1 MQHKYTLDELS
12 TNHDFAT
19 RHIGPRKHQQD
30 EMLKAIGFDS
40 FEEMTKT
47 IVPNNILERNTMTL
61 AEPMSEEGLLTHMR
75 ELSHK
80 NTVVKTFIGQGYYG
94 NLTPQVIIR
103 NVLENPGWYTA
114 YTPYQAEI
122 SQGRLEAIANF
133 QTIVAEITGMAI
145 ANASLLDEGTAA
157 AEAMALCGRMAKN
170 KKANRFFISEH
181 CHPQTIDVVVNRAKH
196 FGIEIIVGD
205 EDAGIP
211 ENLMGAL
218 FQYPRTSGQTLD
230 YSDLIAQLHEMGG
243 LAVLAS
249 DLLALTLMKTPADMG
264 ADIVVGCAQRFGVPF
279 GFGGP
284 HAGFM
289 SCTEK
294 LQRSIPGRIIGVSV
308 DKHGKPAYRMAMQT
322 REQHIRRE
330 KATSNICTAQAL
342 LAIMASFYGVYH
354 GPEGLKRIAMRTNA
368 LARALHKG
376 LKGAGFTVAS
386 DKFFDTV
393 TFSAEG
399 HGKTY
404 QQKALDAGFNIRL
417 IDENTV
423 SVAFDETT
431 EHTDVEKLL
440 VAFGAKD
447 TNAEQL
453 ASDIP
458 CSIGD
463 DMMRSSTFMT
473 HPVFNENHSETQIM
487 RYTRYLVNKD
497 IALDRAMIPLGS
509 CTMKLNSATEMK
521 PVTLPGFSSIHPF
534 APVNQTEGYLT
545 MIKTL
550 EKWLCEIT
558 GYDAMS
564 LQPNSGS
571 QGEYAGLI
579 AIKKY
584 HESRNEGD
592 RDICLI
598 PTSAHGTNPASAQ
611 MVGMKVVAVAC
622 DELGNVDLADLKV
635 KCSEHQGK
643 VAAIM
648 ITYPS
653 THGVFEEE
661 VRAVCETVHEA
672 GGQVYIDGANM
683 NAQVGLTFPGHYG
696 GDVSH
701 LNLHKTFAIPHGG
714 GGPGI
719 GPIGVKAHLAD
730 FLPGHSFID
739 NGRGSEGA
747 VASAPWGS
755 ASVLTIT
762 YAYIAMLGSKGLRD
776 STEQAI
782 CSANYI
788 AKKLE
793 PYYPVLYRGQSGYVA
808 HECIIDIRPLEEKSG
823 ISNEDIAKRLMDYGF
838 HAPTMSFPVSG
849 TLMIEPTESE
859 SLQEIDRFI
868 EAMIGIA
875 KEIDEVVDGSADAE
889 DNVLKN
895 SPHIAE
901 EALVGEW
908 THSYS
913 REKAIYPV
921 KSIIANKIWPTV
933 GRIDNVYGDR
943 NLFCSCIP
951 MEDYVTKD

>member
-1 MQHKYTLDELS
+1 MPHEYTLDELS
-12 TNHDFAT
+12 TNNDFVT
-19 RHIGPRKHQQD
+19 RHIGPRAHQQKA
-30 EMLKAIGFDS
+30 MLKAIGFDS
-40 FEEMTKT
+40 FEEMTKA
-47 IVPNNILERNTMTL
+47 IVPNNILERDTMTL
-61 AEPMSEEGLLTHMR
+61 PKPMSEEGLLNHMR
-75 ELSHK
+75 GLSRKNEL
-80 NTVVKTFIGQGYYG
+80 VKTYIGQGYYG

-133 QTIVAEITGMAI
+133 QTMVAEITGLDI

-157 AEAMALCGRMAKN
+157 AEAMTLCGRMAKN
-170 KKANRFFISEH
+170 KKSNRFFISTH

-205 EDAGIP
+205 EDAGLP

-218 FQYPRTSGQTLD
+218 FQYPRTLGQSVD
-230 YSDLIAQLHEMGG
+230 YTSLIAELHAMGAFG
-243 LAVLAS
+243 VVAT

-264 ADIVVGCAQRFGVPF
+264 ADIAVGCAQRFGVPF

-284 HAGFM
+284 HAGFFAT
-289 SCTEK
+289 TEK
-294 LQRSIPGRIIGVSV
+294 LQRSIPGRIIGVSI
-308 DKHGKPAYRMAMQT
+308 DRHGNPAYRMAMQT

-342 LAIMASFYGVYH
+342 LAIMANFYGVYH
-354 GPEGLKRIAMRTNA
+354 GPDGLKRIAMRTNA

-376 LKGAGFTVAS
+376 LKDAGHNVIG

-393 TFSAEG
+393 AFSVKGRA
-399 HGKTY
+399 KTY
-404 QQKALDAGFNIRL
+404 QQRALDAGYNIRRV
-417 IDENTV
+417 DDSTV
-423 SVAFDETT
+423 SISLDETT
-431 EHTDVEKLL
+431 DYSDVEKLL
-440 VAFGAKD
+440 SAFGMQDAH
-447 TNAEQL
+447 AETL
-453 ASDIP
+453 ASDAP

-463 DMMRSSTFMT
+463 SMLRSSVFMT

-487 RYTRYLVNKD
+487 RYSRYLVNKD

-534 APVNQTEGYLT
+534 APISQTEGYRT
-545 MIKTL
+545 MIETL
-550 EKWLCEIT
+550 EEWLCEIT

-564 LQPNSGS
+564 LQPNAGS

-584 HESRNEGD
+584 HQSRGD
-592 RDICLI
+592 SQRTVCLI
-598 PTSAHGTNPASAQ
+598 PVSAHGTNPASAQ
-611 MVGMKVVAVAC
+611 MVGMDVVAVAC
-622 DELGNVDLADLKV
+622 DEDGNVDLTDLKA
-635 KCSEHQGK
+635 KCEEHGDK
-643 VAAIM
+643 VGAIM

-661 VRAVCETVHEA
+661 VREVCEIVHNA

-719 GPIGVKAHLAD
+719 GPIGVKSHLAE
-730 FLPGHSFID
+730 FLPGHSLVD
-739 NGRGSEGA
+739 NGRGKDGA
-747 VASAPWGS
+747 VTSAPWGS

-762 YAYIAMLGSKGLRD
+762 YAYIAMLGTNGLRA

-793 PYYPVLYRGQSGYVA
+793 AYYPVLYKGKNGYVA

-838 HAPTMSFPVSG
+838 HAPTMSFPVPG

-859 SLQEIDRFI
+859 SLQEVDRFI
-868 EAMIGIA
+868 EAMIEIA
-875 KEIDEVVDGSADAE
+875 KEINEVIDGSADKE

-895 SPHIAE
+895 SPHTAE

-921 KSIIANKIWPTV
+921 RSLIANKIWPTV
-933 GRIDNVYGDR
+933 GRIDNVHGDR

-951 MEDYVTKD
+951 MEDYATKE

>member
-12 TNHDFAT
+12 TNHDFVT
-19 RHIGPRKHQQD
+19 RHIGPRKHQQA

-47 IVPNNILERNTMTL
+47 IVPNNILERDTMTL

-75 ELSHK
+75 GLSNK

-196 FGIEIIVGD
+196 FGIEIIIGD

-230 YSDLIAQLHEMGG
+230 YSDLVAQLHEMGG

-417 IDENTV
+417 VDENTV
-423 SVAFDETT
+423 SIAFDETT
-431 EHTDVEKLL
+431 EYTDLEKLL

-592 RDICLI
+592 RDVCLI

-823 ISNEDIAKRLMDYGF
+823 ISNEDVAKRLMDYGF